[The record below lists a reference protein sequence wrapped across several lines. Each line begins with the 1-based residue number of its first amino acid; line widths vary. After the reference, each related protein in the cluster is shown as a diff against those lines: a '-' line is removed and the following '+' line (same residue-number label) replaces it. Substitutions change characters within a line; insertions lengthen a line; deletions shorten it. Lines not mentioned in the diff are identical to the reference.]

1 MGYFLPFYPTNN
13 PKNQNFTK
21 MKKAPRDIITL
32 PRCTK
37 NYDQMMYSW
46 DMMHDGETYKQT
58 ENWHIEVEV
67 RATSKKT
74 ASNVCDKFMELSHKE
89 KVKKG
94 RIRNLS
100 IIVSCFILQGWTTVV
115 FNMQWGSL
123 KVFLT
128 ILRAV
133 ESHQMHTNIF

>member
-1 MGYFLPFYPTNN
+1 
-13 PKNQNFTK
+13 

-32 PRCTK
+32 PRCNK

-67 RATSKKT
+67 GATSTKT
-74 ASNVCDKFMELSHKE
+74 ASNVCDKLMELSHKE

-133 ESHQMHTNIF
+133 